1 MVMLSDQHLYPLSP
15 GLYTWNSAATV
26 SPEYY
31 PLVVVGSLPAVVPLI
46 AAFVLL
52 QRHWKSGPT
61 AGSVT

>member
-1 MVMLSDQHLYPLSP
+1 MVMLSDQHLYPLSL

-31 PLVVVGSLPAVVPLI
+31 PLVVVGSLV

-52 QRHWKSGPT
+52 QRCWKSGPT